1 MTILSVQDLA
11 IYAPDLDLDSPQA
24 AILKA
29 QLLAEGP
36 KGAKRP
42 LEKREF
48 TETPRASNDGI
59 IRLSRWP
66 IDQTA
71 TVTVQVRGNN
81 SYSTLWGNSFTWET
95 IPNTEYSVDYEL
107 CEITIPSLAGITASQ
122 FSLTGSSYY
131 GHAFQGATQFGRS
144 SRKRQ
149 TQERFP
155 FQVRVTYTAGF
166 DFQADPL
173 DPEAQDIKVAL
184 TSILEL
190 QNSSLAS
197 GVKQFN
203 ITDFVS
209 GTAGADIA
217 QLTAS
222 SQGKTLM
229 EDFLDVFKQYCPK
242 EYAT

>member
-11 IYAPDLDLDSPQA
+11 TYVPDLELDSPMA

-29 QLLAEGP
+29 QMMAEGP

-66 IDQTA
+66 IDPNLPI
-71 TVTVQVRGNN
+71 TVQVRGNN
-81 SYSTLWGNSFTWET
+81 SYSTLGINSFEWQT
-95 IPNTEYSVDYEL
+95 IPNTEYSVDVEA
-107 CEITIPSLAGITASQ
+107 CEITVPSLAGITASQ
-122 FSLTGSSYY
+122 FSLVGSSYY
-131 GHAFQGATQFGRS
+131 GHGFQGATQFGRS

-166 DFQADPL
+166 DFQVDPL
-173 DPEAQDIKVAL
+173 DPEARDIKIAL
-184 TSILEL
+184 AAILEL
-190 QNSSLAS
+190 QQSPLAT

-209 GTAGADIA
+209 ATSGADVA

-229 EDFLDVFKQYCPK
+229 EDYLDVFKQYCPK

>member
-11 IYAPDLDLDSPQA
+11 IYVPGLDLDSPQA

-29 QLLAEGP
+29 QMLAEGP

-66 IDQTA
+66 IDPDSPI
-71 TVTVQVRGNN
+71 TVQVRGNN
-81 SYSTLWGNSFTWET
+81 SYSTLGVNSFEWQT
-95 IPNTEYSVDYEL
+95 IPDDQYSVDVEV
-107 CEITIPSLAGITASQ
+107 CEITIPSLTGITASQ
-122 FSLTGSSYY
+122 FSLVGSSYY
-131 GHAFQGATQFGRS
+131 SHAYPGTTPYG
-144 SRKRQ
+144 RKRQ

-173 DPEAQDIKVAL
+173 DPDAQEIKVAL
-184 TSILEL
+184 ASILEL
-190 QNSSLAS
+190 QNSSFAS

-209 GTAGADIA
+209 ATAGADLA

-222 SQGKTLM
+222 SQGNTLM
-229 EDFLDVFKQYCPK
+229 GDYLDVFKQYCPK

>member
-1 MTILSVQDLA
+1 MPILSVQDLA

-24 AILKA
+24 AIFKA

-36 KGAKRP
+36 KGSKRP

-66 IDQTA
+66 IDPNA
-71 TVTVQVRGNN
+71 TIIVQVRGNN
-81 SYSTLWGNSFTWET
+81 SHSSLGVNSFSWET
-95 IPNTEYSVDYEL
+95 IPDTEYSIDVEV
-107 CEITIPSLAGITASQ
+107 CEITVPSLAGITASQ
-122 FSLTGSSYY
+122 FSLVGSSYY
-131 GHAFQGATQFGRS
+131 GHGFQGSTGRPG
-144 SRKRQ
+144 RRRQ

-184 TSILEL
+184 AAVLEL
-190 QNSSLAS
+190 QNSSIAG

-203 ITDFVS
+203 ITDFMS
-209 GTAGADIA
+209 GTMGADVA

-229 EDFLDVFKQYCPK
+229 EDYLDVFKQYCPK